1 MKTGGT
7 AILRR
12 TLVRNRGRLG
22 IGTVLVC
29 LHQVAETL
37 VPISIGVIVDRAVA
51 TGDVFALVVWL
62 CALALLFLV
71 LTAAWRY
78 GARFIVVAMQNEAHR
93 LRMEVAHRI
102 LDPRG
107 VRTDLRAGELLSVST
122 SDADRAAWIA
132 DITPRAAAALTA
144 AIGSAIALLLID
156 VPLGLA
162 VLIGTPVILGLLQL
176 AAPLITRRA
185 TDQQAAVARAS
196 AMATDLVSG
205 LRPLRGIG
213 AEVPA
218 SRRYRAASRD
228 ALGATLHTAK
238 SSAVFAGV
246 SMTVSALL
254 AVGVAGFAGWFA
266 LEGRIT
272 IGELITVVGLSQ
284 FFIEPLGVLAGLPG
298 FLALARASADRL
310 ALVLDAEPLLPA
322 GSGRTLDGSELSLT
336 GVSYRSLSGLDLR
349 VTPGELL
356 GVVAYRPQ
364 DAEALAALLSGQIP
378 PDRYDGELTVGGVRL
393 SDADLSHARRTLLV
407 EPHNGDLFSGTVAS
421 NVTAGRP
428 GATPSEVQ
436 AALSAS
442 AAVDVVD
449 AHPEG
454 LDHEVADRGSS
465 LSGGQRQ
472 RVALARA
479 LVAQSPVMVLHD
491 PTTAVD
497 AVTEHTIAGGI
508 ADLRHRTVALDPTSP
523 TVAGRQT
530 TILITSSP
538 ALLSVTDRV
547 VVLDDGTVAGEGTHS
562 QLATE
567 NANYRQAVLR

>member
-12 TLVRNRGRLG
+12 TLVRNRVRLG

-51 TGDVFALVVWL
+51 TGDVFALSVWL

-71 LTAAWRY
+71 LTAAWRF
-78 GARFIVVAMQNEAHR
+78 GARFIVVAMQNEAHQ

-144 AIGSAIALLLID
+144 AIGSAVALLLID

-213 AEVPA
+213 AEVSA
-218 SRRYRAASRD
+218 SRRYRTASRE

-254 AVGVAGFAGWFA
+254 AVGVAGVAGWFA

-322 GSGRTLDGSELSLT
+322 GSDRTLDGSELSLT
-336 GVSYRSLSGLDLR
+336 RVSYRSLSAVDLR

-364 DAEALAALLSGQIP
+364 DAEALAALLSGQVP

-393 SDADLSHARRTLLV
+393 SDADLAQARRTLLV

-428 GATPSEVQ
+428 GATASEVQ

-442 AAVDVVD
+442 AAVDVVE

-508 ADLRHRTVALDPTSP
+508 ADLRHRGSAD
-523 TVAGRQT
+523 RQT

-547 VVLDDGTVAGEGTHS
+547 VVLDDGTVVGEGTHS

>member
-12 TLVRNRGRLG
+12 TLVRNRVRLG

-51 TGDVFALVVWL
+51 TGDVFALAVWL

-71 LTAAWRY
+71 LTAAWRF
-78 GARFIVVAMQNEAHR
+78 GARFIVVAMQNEAHQ

-144 AIGSAIALLLID
+144 AIGSAVALLLID

-213 AEVPA
+213 AEVSA
-218 SRRYRAASRD
+218 SRRYRTASRE

-254 AVGVAGFAGWFA
+254 AVGVAGVAGWFA

-310 ALVLDAEPLLPA
+310 ALVLDAEPLVPA
-322 GSGRTLDGSELSLT
+322 GSGRTFDGSELSLT
-336 GVSYRSLSGLDLR
+336 GVSYRSLNAVDLR

-356 GVVAYRPQ
+356 GIVAYRPQ
-364 DAEALAALLSGQIP
+364 DAEALAALLSGQVP

-393 SDADLSHARRTLLV
+393 SDADLAQARRALLV

-428 GATPSEVQ
+428 GAAASEVQ
-436 AALSAS
+436 AALTAS
-442 AAVDVVD
+442 AAVDVVE

-454 LDHEVADRGSS
+454 LEHEVADRGSS

-508 ADLRHRTVALDPTSP
+508 ADLRHRAS
-523 TVAGRQT
+523 AGSQT

-547 VVLDDGTVAGEGTHS
+547 VVLDDGTVVGEGTHS

-567 NANYRQAVLR
+567 NANYRQAVVR

>member
-12 TLVRNRGRLG
+12 TLVRNRVRLG

-51 TGDVFALVVWL
+51 TGDVFALAVWL

-71 LTAAWRY
+71 LTAAWRF
-78 GARFIVVAMQNEAHR
+78 GARFIVVAMQNEAHQ

-144 AIGSAIALLLID
+144 AIGSAVALLLID

-213 AEVPA
+213 AEVSA
-218 SRRYRAASRD
+218 SRRYRTVSRD

-254 AVGVAGFAGWFA
+254 AVGVAGVAGWFA

-322 GSGRTLDGSELSLT
+322 GSGRTLDGSELSLS
-336 GVSYRSLSGLDLR
+336 GVSYRSLSALDLR

-364 DAEALAALLSGQIP
+364 DAEALAALLSGQVP

-393 SDADLSHARRTLLV
+393 SDADLAQARRALLV

-428 GATPSEVQ
+428 GATASEVQ

-442 AAVDVVD
+442 AAVDVVE

-508 ADLRHRTVALDPTSP
+508 ADLRHRDSED
-523 TVAGRQT
+523 RQT

-547 VVLDDGTVAGEGTHS
+547 VVLDDGTVVGEGTHS

>member
-12 TLVRNRGRLG
+12 TLVRNRVRLG
-22 IGTVLVC
+22 IGTALVC

-51 TGDVFALVVWL
+51 TGDVFALSVWL
-62 CALALLFLV
+62 CTLALLFLV
-71 LTAAWRY
+71 LTAAWRF
-78 GARFIVVAMQNEAHR
+78 GARFIVVAMQNEAHQ

-144 AIGSAIALLLID
+144 AIGSAVALLLID

-185 TDQQAAVARAS
+185 TDQQAAVAWAS

-213 AEVPA
+213 AEVSA
-218 SRRYRAASRD
+218 SRRYRTASRE

-298 FLALARASADRL
+298 FLALSRASADRL

-336 GVSYRSLSGLDLR
+336 GVSYRSLSAVDLR

-364 DAEALAALLSGQIP
+364 DAEALAALLSGQVP

-393 SDADLSHARRTLLV
+393 SDADLVQARRALLV

-428 GATPSEVQ
+428 GATASEVQ

-442 AAVDVVD
+442 AAVDVVE

-508 ADLRHRTVALDPTSP
+508 ADLRHRGSAD
-523 TVAGRQT
+523 RQT

-547 VVLDDGTVAGEGTHS
+547 VVLNDGTVIGEGTHS

>member
-12 TLVRNRGRLG
+12 TLVRNRVRLG

-51 TGDVFALVVWL
+51 TGDVFALAVWL

-71 LTAAWRY
+71 LTAAWRF
-78 GARFIVVAMQNEAHR
+78 GARFIVVAMQNEAHQ

-144 AIGSAIALLLID
+144 AIGSAVALLLID

-213 AEVPA
+213 AEVSA
-218 SRRYRAASRD
+218 SRRYRTASRD

-254 AVGVAGFAGWFA
+254 AVGVAGVAGWFA

-322 GSGRTLDGSELSLT
+322 GSGRTLDGSELSLS
-336 GVSYRSLSGLDLR
+336 GVSYRSLSALDLR

-364 DAEALAALLSGQIP
+364 DAEALAALLSGQVP

-393 SDADLSHARRTLLV
+393 SDADLAQARRALLV

-428 GATPSEVQ
+428 GATASEVQ

-442 AAVDVVD
+442 AAVDVVE

-508 ADLRHRTVALDPTSP
+508 ADLRHRDSED
-523 TVAGRQT
+523 RQT

-547 VVLDDGTVAGEGTHS
+547 VVLDDGTVVGEGTHS

>member
-12 TLVRNRGRLG
+12 TLVRNRVRLG

-51 TGDVFALVVWL
+51 TGDVFALAVWL

-71 LTAAWRY
+71 LTAAWRF
-78 GARFIVVAMQNEAHR
+78 GARFIVVAMQNEAHQ

-144 AIGSAIALLLID
+144 AIGSAVALLLID

-213 AEVPA
+213 AEVSA
-218 SRRYRAASRD
+218 SRRYRTASRE

-310 ALVLDAEPLLPA
+310 ALVLDAEPLLPE
-322 GSGRTLDGSELSLT
+322 GSGRTLDGSELSLS
-336 GVSYRSLSGLDLR
+336 GVSYRSLSAVDLR

-364 DAEALAALLSGQIP
+364 DAEALAALLSGQVP

-393 SDADLSHARRTLLV
+393 SDADLAQARRALLV

-428 GATPSEVQ
+428 GATASEVQ

-508 ADLRHRTVALDPTSP
+508 ADLRHRGS
-523 TVAGRQT
+523 AGSQT

-547 VVLDDGTVAGEGTHS
+547 VVLDDGTVVGEGTHS

>member
-7 AILRR
+7 AILLR
-12 TLVRNRGRLG
+12 TLVRNRVRLG

-51 TGDVFALVVWL
+51 TGDVFALAVWL

-71 LTAAWRY
+71 LTAAWRF
-78 GARFIVVAMQNEAHR
+78 GARFIVVAMQNEAHQ

-144 AIGSAIALLLID
+144 AIGSAVALLLID

-213 AEVPA
+213 AEVSA
-218 SRRYRAASRD
+218 SRRYRTSSRE

-254 AVGVAGFAGWFA
+254 AVGVAGLAGWFA

-336 GVSYRSLSGLDLR
+336 GVSYRSLSALDLR

-364 DAEALAALLSGQIP
+364 DAEALAALLSGQVP

-393 SDADLSHARRTLLV
+393 SDADLAQARRALLV

-428 GATPSEVQ
+428 GATASDVQ

-442 AAVDVVD
+442 AAVDVVE

-454 LDHEVADRGSS
+454 LDHDVADRGSS

-508 ADLRHRTVALDPTSP
+508 ADLRHRGSAD
-523 TVAGRQT
+523 RQT

-547 VVLDDGTVAGEGTHS
+547 VVLDDGTVVGEGTHS